1 MCAYVLTPFFIQP
14 RFSPFPLCVQHTS
27 LYCQQ
32 TALSFVLCVL
42 VMRLKMLANPL
53 LCVCASLLVSQS
65 FRSQFVQHRHVILRV
80 FVVFAVVSSTCAALY
95 SMTTSLPP
103 LFHKKGE
110 FNDPATVQLV
120 EVIDKRFPVN
130 ASLTAP
136 MSTTSA
142 LIASVHKRVHIVNHP
157 HYEDARM
164 RRTTFH
170 MYIVYTFATDAEV
183 HNTMTTSGVDYVVIN
198 HMWCGSKR

>member
-80 FVVFAVVSSTCAALY
+80 FVVFAVVSSTCGVCMCANVFACVCVY
-95 SMTTSLPP
+95 FRWVSSL
-103 LFHKKGE
+103 LNVYQTCWFSSLRSG
-110 FNDPATVQLV
+110 TVCHDNFPSASFPQ
-120 EVIDKRFPVN
+120 KR
-130 ASLTAP
+130 
-136 MSTTSA
+136 
-142 LIASVHKRVHIVNHP
+142 RVQ
-157 HYEDARM
+157 
-164 RRTTFH
+164 
-170 MYIVYTFATDAEV
+170 
-183 HNTMTTSGVDYVVIN
+183 
-198 HMWCGSKR
+198 

>member
-1 MCAYVLTPFFIQP
+1 MCVCVCGV
-14 RFSPFPLCVQHTS
+14 FPL
-27 LYCQQ
+27 
-32 TALSFVLCVL
+32 F
-42 VMRLKMLANPL
+42 
-53 LCVCASLLVSQS
+53 CAQ
-65 FRSQFVQHRHVILRV
+65 
-80 FVVFAVVSSTCAALY
+80 
-95 SMTTSLPP
+95 
-103 LFHKKGE
+103 
-110 FNDPATVQLV
+110 V